1 MALFKPSMGPLVS
14 RCAKK
19 VSRLG
24 RWFLHRRATFFTGFN
39 RHRIAQPYHLS
50 KYRPACFTVGHDQK
64 VRKLSL
70 IAQARAVCKF
80 SRLSFSKPSACLIG
94 TFSCPYS
101 QSDRVCLS
109 RSSPCSSK
117 RRCSSLRTSLT
128 ASFIYFTR

>member
-50 KYRPACFTVGHDQK
+50 KYRPAGFTVGHDQK
-64 VRKLSL
+64 VRKRSL
-70 IAQARAVCKF
+70 IAQARVVCKL

-94 TFSCPYS
+94 TFFLPIQPEGSRVLELLVTLCH
-101 QSDRVCLS
+101 QSPMLILAHLV
-109 RSSPCSSK
+109 
-117 RRCSSLRTSLT
+117 
-128 ASFIYFTR
+128 